1 MIENLRN
8 RKGIYQ
14 YHLFLPNLA
23 LVAVTMTLFSFLK
36 KKKELYRVC
45 VIHGIKLLSY
55 DFNEP
60 CGVKISKRF
69 TKNSSFNKLRGL
81 QCATYQS

>member
-1 MIENLRN
+1 
-8 RKGIYQ
+8 
-14 YHLFLPNLA
+14 
-23 LVAVTMTLFSFLK
+23 MTLFSFLK